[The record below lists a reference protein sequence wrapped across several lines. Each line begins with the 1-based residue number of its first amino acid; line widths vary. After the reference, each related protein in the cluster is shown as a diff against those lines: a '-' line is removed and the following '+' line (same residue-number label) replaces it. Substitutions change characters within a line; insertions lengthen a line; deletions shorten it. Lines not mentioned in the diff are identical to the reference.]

1 MTALPPE
8 PDFIQRQRRFADQ
21 IRNPDQPPPE
31 GIEARRMQVYVDLF
45 FNNIAGFLEGAFP
58 IYRSLCSDGFWQ
70 EEVRRFM
77 QQYGSQH
84 PLFRDLAQAYRDYVE
99 HARPAQPE
107 DPPFLQELL
116 HYEWVELA
124 LDIAEEDPFTDWP
137 TAEATADQLLQE
149 HPIVSPLAWSLGYQW
164 PVHRICRDYRPDTPP
179 EQPSWLL
186 VYRNRAD
193 QVKFIELNAV
203 SARLLWLLNEYP
215 DMSGAEALE
224 QIADELPQIPRDSVL
239 QNGLNL
245 LHQFLRDDILL
256 GTRAC
261 PKAGQHTEAAPVRR

>member
-1 MTALPPE
+1 MTALLPE

-21 IRNPDQPPPE
+21 IRNPDQPLPD
-31 GIEARRMQVYVDLF
+31 GIDARRMQVYVELF

-58 IYRSLCSDGFWQ
+58 IYRSLCSDPFWQ
-70 EEVRRFM
+70 AEVRRFM

-84 PLFRDLAQAYRDYVE
+84 PLFRDLAQAYRDYAE
-99 HARPAQPE
+99 HARAPQPE

-124 LDIAEEDPFTDWP
+124 LDIAEDDPFADRP
-137 TAEATADQLLQE
+137 AAEATTEQLLQE
-149 HPIVSPLAWSLGYQW
+149 HPVVSPLAWSLGYQW
-164 PVHRICRDYRPDTPP
+164 PVHRICRDYRPDIPP

-186 VYRNRAD
+186 VYRNRID

-203 SARLLWLLNEYP
+203 SARLLWLLNEQP
-215 DMSGAEALE
+215 DMSGAQAL
-224 QIADELPQIPRDSVL
+224 QKIADELPQIPRDSVL

-245 LHQFLRDDILL
+245 LQQFLQDGILL
-256 GTRAC
+256 GTRTC
-261 PKAGQHTEAAPVRR
+261 SESAPREEVTS